1 MIDTLST
8 EMSDAVVV
16 ISKINLED
24 HVTELAFTS
33 MMFGIVQQCSNKIF
47 QVNLFLK
54 RFLFYKL
61 KYSFRWYGK
70 K

>member
-8 EMSDAVVV
+8 EMSDAVIV

-24 HVTELAFTS
+24 HVTELALTS

-47 QVNLFLK
+47 QVLSLRKMFLEISEY
-54 RFLFYKL
+54 L
-61 KYSFRWYGK
+61 FRWYEK

>member
-8 EMSDAVVV
+8 EMSDAVIV

-24 HVTELAFTS
+24 HVTELALTS

-47 QVNLFLK
+47 QVSSLRKMFLEISEY
-54 RFLFYKL
+54 L
-61 KYSFRWYGK
+61 FRWYEK